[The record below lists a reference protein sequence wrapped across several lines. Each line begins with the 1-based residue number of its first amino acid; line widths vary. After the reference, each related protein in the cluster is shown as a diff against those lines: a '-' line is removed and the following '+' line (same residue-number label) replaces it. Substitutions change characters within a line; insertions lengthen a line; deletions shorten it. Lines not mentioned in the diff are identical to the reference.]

1 MRSNRYLLLASV
13 ALAAGSRAPG
23 QAPVEGRLLAA
34 RAVPPT
40 VAIKAW
46 SPLGSIR
53 FVGWNKDSVVVR
65 GTLGRG
71 VRFRLTQDGAAIKL
85 QADGEGPDGT
95 AAASH
100 IVAWVPRQSTVS
112 LKTVSADITAED
124 VGGWF
129 YTVSGNLRLSGRARS
144 IEAESMDGSLDLD
157 VSCPWV
163 RARTGSGRL
172 LLRGEPETADL
183 STISGDLSVA
193 TSGLLRGQLTS
204 VTGDIRYTGSPAP
217 GGIVDLSDHSGSV
230 ELLLPPDASAALA
243 LTSVEGTIENGLT
256 GARAAAAAPRSMNV
270 EIGRGEARLTVRT
283 FKGAIR
289 LLPQ

>member
-1 MRSNRYLLLASV
+1 MRGNRRLLLASV
-13 ALAAGSRAPG
+13 ALAAGARSPAQG
-23 QAPVEGRLLAA
+23 PVEGSLLAA
-34 RAVPPT
+34 RAVAPT

-53 FVGWNKDSVVVR
+53 FVGWSKDSVVVR

-85 QADGEGPDGT
+85 LAEGEGPDGT
-95 AAASH
+95 AVASN
-100 IVAWVPRQSTVS
+100 IVAWVPRRSTLSV
-112 LKTVSADITAED
+112 KTVSADITAVD

-157 VSCPWV
+157 VSCLWV
-163 RARTGSGRL
+163 RARAGSGRL
-172 LLRGEPETADL
+172 LLRGEPEAADL

-193 TSGLLRGQLTS
+193 TSFPLRGQFTS
-204 VTGDIRYTGSPAP
+204 VTGDIRYAGSPPP
-217 GGIVDLSDHSGSV
+217 GGIVDMSDHSGSV
-230 ELLLPPDASAALA
+230 ELLLPADASATLA
-243 LTSVEGTIENGLT
+243 LTSVAGVIENGLT
-256 GARAAAAAPRSMNV
+256 GARAAAAPPRSMNLDL
-270 EIGRGEARLTVRT
+270 GRGEARLTVRT

-289 LLPQ
+289 LLPR